1 MSTLDAKPIKV
12 KTLNPK
18 MLTIAAILLIVL
30 ALLFLASPLLG
41 LNGGFQRGT
50 NSQRQFNAQNFPG
63 GARGANGFP
72 TLVPGQTL
80 PGGSNGFPGTG
91 NGSQNQ
97 GGTNLPG
104 RQFGNGT
111 GLLGFGLLR
120 GVASTIVYG
129 VALLISL
136 AAAIGMLSVKRWGKV
151 LGIVIAV
158 IYTVLAVI
166 SFLPT
171 LLFIRFIGSNPLNL
185 ILSVLHVVL
194 AIAVIVF
201 ASIPAKKESL
211 PAEGITPPP
220 ATA

>member
-1 MSTLDAKPIKV
+1 MGRTVSQEQGT
-12 KTLNPK
+12 
-18 MLTIAAILLIVL
+18 
-30 ALLFLASPLLG
+30 ALRTKAE
-41 LNGGFQRGT
+41 Q
-50 NSQRQFNAQNFPG
+50 
-63 GARGANGFP
+63 
-72 TLVPGQTL
+72 
-80 PGGSNGFPGTG
+80 
-91 NGSQNQ
+91 
-97 GGTNLPG
+97 NLPG
-104 RQFGNGT
+104 RQFGNRT

-120 GVASTIVYG
+120 GVASTIIYG

-151 LGIVIAV
+151 LGIVMAV

-185 ILSVLHVVL
+185 ILSILHIVL

-211 PAEGITPPP
+211 PAEGITPPL